1 MLCLSLPRFLHVNDF
16 VQMKRLILFL
26 IPCIIGV
33 SCNGKTQEQNVQVFQ
48 TDVIPAV
55 LPHGSIVY
63 VDIDSLVTNYLM
75 TIDLAGELEEKGR
88 RLETDLTSRERRF
101 QENVRDFENRATRGL
116 ETRARLAEMEQ
127 QLAIEQQNLMRLSD
141 NYRMEM
147 AEEHAVMQRQIL
159 QAIMDFLKEYNR
171 DKGYKLIL
179 ANSFGGNV
187 LYADPSLNITASVLE
202 GLNAEYRRR

>member
-1 MLCLSLPRFLHVNDF
+1 
-16 VQMKRLILFL
+16 MKRLILFL

-63 VDIDSLVTNYLM
+63 VDIDSLVANYLM